1 MILLVLFIS
10 KHFLSFV
17 CLLVWGISFFLFYL
31 DLDTIM
37 ACLVFVGLDGSCG
50 VFLFTLPRFEGTET
64 TLHFNVG
71 NSLQVKFEV

>member
-1 MILLVLFIS
+1 MLVSLGDF
-10 KHFLSFV
+10 
-17 CLLVWGISFFLFYL
+17 FFLFSS

-37 ACLVFVGLDGSCG
+37 ACLVFVGLDGSRG

-64 TLHFNVG
+64 TLHLNVG